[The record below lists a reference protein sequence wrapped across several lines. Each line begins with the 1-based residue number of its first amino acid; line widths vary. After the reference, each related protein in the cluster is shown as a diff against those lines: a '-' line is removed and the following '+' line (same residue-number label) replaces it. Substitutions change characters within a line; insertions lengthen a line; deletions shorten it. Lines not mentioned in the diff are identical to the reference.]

1 MKRTIYIYLV
11 GHKRPVR
18 MHAFESEINTFLEGY
33 ATQVRENKFDVGCGW
48 GYAFNNAMITHIKV
62 VKPRNRYKNI

>member
-18 MHAFESEINTFLEGY
+18 MRVSESTINTFLEGY
-33 ATQVRENKFDVGCGW
+33 AVQVRENKFEVGCGQ
-48 GYAFNNAMITHIKV
+48 GYVFNTAMITHIKLS
-62 VKPRNRYKNI
+62 KHH